1 MSEYSL
7 SYESLIGRDHTQKDM
22 IINKKLKFDSIEKC
36 NDWVQKNFEPNSIWW
51 VSYTIAKEK
60 NIIVTC
66 ENKNLKLV
74 NGNYLENRQ

>member
-36 NDWVQKNFEPNSIWW
+36 NDWVQKTLNPILFGGFLIPLPKKKI
-51 VSYTIAKEK
+51 
-60 NIIVTC
+60 
-66 ENKNLKLV
+66 
-74 NGNYLENRQ
+74 